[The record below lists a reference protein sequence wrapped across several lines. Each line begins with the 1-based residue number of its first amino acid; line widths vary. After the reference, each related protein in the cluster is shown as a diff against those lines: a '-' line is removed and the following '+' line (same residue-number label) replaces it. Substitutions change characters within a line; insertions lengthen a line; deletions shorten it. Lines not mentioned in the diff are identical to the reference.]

1 MPSTAEDAVL
11 IDEEITQGYALLLQY
26 DRPSSNPEY
35 QIKITQG
42 SDIATYT
49 INPVDGKLEEYEY
62 VKRD

>member
-1 MPSTAEDAVL
+1 M
-11 IDEEITQGYALLLQY
+11 IQY

-42 SDIATYT
+42 SETATY
-49 INPVDGKLEEYEY
+49 IIGPSNGKLEEYEF